1 MSLPATNQNFTLSIL
16 VANRAGALSRITSL
30 FSRRGYN
37 IDTLSVGPMAEDPS
51 LSRLIM
57 TSSGDEATKNQIIK
71 QLAKLYDIV
80 DVKLI

>member
-1 MSLPATNQNFTLSIL
+1 MNQPTQISNFTLSIL
-16 VANRAGALSRITSL
+16 VANRAGALSRITGL
-30 FSRRGYN
+30 FSKRGFN

-57 TSSGDEATKNQIIK
+57 TSSGDEVTKNQIIK
-71 QLAKLYDIV
+71 QLAKLYDVV

>member
-1 MSLPATNQNFTLSIL
+1 MSDSNQQSFTLSIL
-16 VANRAGALSRITSL
+16 VANRAGALSRITGL
-30 FSRRGYN
+30 FSKRGFN

-71 QLAKLYDIV
+71 QLAKLYDV
-80 DVKLI
+80 SDVKLI